1 MSVSSHEDVSPEERG
16 KISHLLGFAEE
27 LLVARSDVQM
37 EMKAGLGVF
46 HENELANLPKLELN
60 CEDGAWLRIARQQE
74 SRPAQ
79 PPEHVAAFLKQPPVD
94 PYKSPVLKSAI
105 SIEVPIEEASDLIE
119 MGLLDSE
126 DVHIVVEDEVEVE
139 SRVKVTLHA
148 ENCSEMR
155 RDFETYVGGPWADWS
170 HKEKP
175 VRRAMNAYNDL
186 FKIHSAI
193 HTSEGAPPELIWGI
207 GIGRWK
213 KSGKTVDMP
222 IMEQSLDIEVENE
235 GAIAIRPRDLRPTF
249 SLKPYIQLDIDGTP
263 RLQRELQE
271 NLEQFLRGDIEF
283 SPFTTIWEPLLD
295 TTASN
300 ISSDGVHITRD
311 ELDEGEKIEPVS
323 DYLRITSSWAIFG
336 RPRSNEFRVHDI
348 QKLRKQVED
357 EKADVPAPIRGFT
370 ASPKEEAPKDIS
382 AFGLDSSVL
391 SGAAENKWE
400 PSASGDVGASPRN
413 PVGASGASNSGRTE
427 ASSKVHFFPLPFNE
441 EQGKISDMIDDP
453 SLDVVCVSGPPGTGK
468 SHSIANIISHEMAMG
483 KRVLVT
489 ARTPEAIAAVREKL
503 PKSLQS
509 LVIASVGTDRE
520 SAQQLQ
526 VAVSELSSEV
536 VGLDVDE
543 AQAQRRK
550 LEQKIIDCDAEI
562 RDADRELAEIARVN
576 LAEMEWNS
584 GKHSPMEIVEI
595 LAADE
600 ATHGWFID
608 RPSKQ
613 PPSQLDDILGR
624 LRETLPEL
632 APDIVYAG
640 ARLPKAEDL
649 PSTADIV
656 AAHKA
661 ELSWHKREKVDPTSA
676 PTMAIDGTATE
687 EQARAILRE
696 LYGLHETL
704 CDTPAHIKKLAV
716 QCLQIDAAIVKK
728 NIEATADYL
737 SGFKRLIEAKTV
749 RYDLGDCRPDD
760 FKNASS
766 RGLAGQ
772 KPVGFSIF
780 NKSLKE
786 AVASI
791 RIEDTTPT
799 RPSDWQHILDVY
811 RLQEDARRIEDTL
824 RPLIDVGLFPPM
836 PTKPWDIAD
845 YLLDRQYD
853 LEHAL
858 SLATRAKPVVDGL
871 GSLFPVDLDLDALC
885 ATLECQP
892 AINALRA
899 NLPDKYEMPAALAAL
914 KAAAGDGSLPILCAL
929 SDLAG
934 AIGNEETEGSD
945 LVKARAEITKEVSRL
960 NEVSEK
966 LDRLGIDLAALCE
979 CEAPDWADRLK
990 QAPERALELIPKGW
1004 QASWKWAVIKGRVDR
1019 IVDLGNG
1026 DEHRNRKADA
1036 TKRRAKAL
1044 EELIRVRTLIGLKSR
1059 MTKPVRQAMEAFT
1072 QAVSKIGTGKG
1083 KKAPRFIRA
1092 AQDAA
1097 KQASSAAPVWIMPEY
1112 KIPEQLPAKFG
1123 DFDLVILD
1131 EASQSDIT
1139 ALAALARGK
1148 KILVV
1153 GDEEQV
1159 SPSVVGIAV
1168 QKVNALRAEY
1178 LDGLPSADLIDENSS
1193 IFEITKRMHPESHVM
1208 LREHFRC
1215 VAPIIN
1221 FSTQFYNN
1229 ALVPLR
1235 VPKASERFDP
1245 PLVDVY
1251 IPGATRDGGINDAE
1265 AKWIVDEI
1273 ARIIHEPEHTGRDI
1287 GVISLIGAAQADMI
1301 GRMLMED
1308 PRVGTDKIKTRRII
1322 FGDART
1328 MQGQER
1334 SIVFLSMVAAPGHA
1348 HAQTSK
1354 ADQQRFNVAMSR
1366 AKDRLYLVRSVSL
1379 EDLKSTDIKSKVLQ
1393 HFADPMPDGR
1403 SHTKGESLDLIDL
1416 CESGFEQEVLLRLME
1431 ANYRVRPQVSAGKF
1445 RIDLVVEGAED
1456 RRLAIELD
1464 GDAYHGPEVWDR
1476 DMLRQS
1482 ALERAGWVFWRVF
1495 GSQWATSKEYW
1506 WRNLCETLSRL
1517 GIEPIGAAA
1526 IDERFTETI
1535 TFYPE
1540 DDWDPETAQAATFQE
1555 EDIDAESPDAEVK
1568 VSAEAKPEIQVHSA
1582 IADQQGDDVNSSDE
1596 HEEDEPLNDAANEEQ
1611 ATSQLSEAI
1620 QDPDRQATLPLERD
1634 LFSPREA
1641 RNEPLS
1647 SIGTKEETDR
1657 LDGTFKVAQIGTKI
1671 RLEKLEKGGGKM
1683 EVTLVSER
1691 DHDASKAL
1699 IGVHTPLG
1707 EALLDKEVGETAE
1720 FTAGA
1725 YVKEVRIIDFL

>member
-1 MSVSSHEDVSPEERG
+1 MSVSSHESVSPEERNR
-16 KISHLLGFAEE
+16 ISHLLGFAGE

-46 HENELANLPKLELN
+46 HENQLADLPGLDLN

-79 PPEHVAAFLKQPPVD
+79 PPEHVAEFLKQPPVD
-94 PYKSPVLKSAI
+94 PYKAPDLKPAI
-105 SIEVPIEEASDLIE
+105 SIEVTIEEASDLIE

-126 DVHIVVEDEVEVE
+126 DVHIIVEDGVEVE

-148 ENCSEMR
+148 ENCPEMR
-155 RDFETYVGGPWADWS
+155 RDFEAYAGGPWADWS

-175 VRRAMNAYNDL
+175 VRRAMTAYNDL

-213 KSGKTVDMP
+213 KGGKTVDMP

-235 GAIAIRPRDLRPTF
+235 GAIAIRPRDLSPTL

-263 RLQRELQE
+263 KLQRELQE
-271 NLEQFLRGDIEF
+271 NLEQFLRGDVEF
-283 SPFTTIWEPLLD
+283 SPFTTLWEPLLD
-295 TTASN
+295 TAASN

-311 ELDEGEKIEPVS
+311 ELDEGEKIEPVT
-323 DYLRITSSWAIFG
+323 DHLRITSGWAIFG
-336 RPRSNEFRVHDI
+336 RPRSNEFRVQDI

-370 ASPKEEAPKDIS
+370 ATPKEEAPKDIS

-391 SGAAENKWE
+391 SGVAENKWE
-400 PSASGDVGASPRN
+400 PSAGGDVGASLRDPA
-413 PVGASGASNSGRTE
+413 GASGSSHSGRKE

-441 EQGKISDMIDDP
+441 EQGRISDMIDDP

-526 VAVSELSSEV
+526 EAVSELSSEV

-543 AQAQRRK
+543 AQAQRRT

-562 RDADRELAEIARVN
+562 RGADHELADIARVN

-584 GKHSPMEIVEI
+584 SKHSPMEIVEI

-600 ATHGWFID
+600 PVHGWFTD

-624 LRETLPEL
+624 LKGTLPEL

-640 ARLPKAEDL
+640 AKLPKADDL
-649 PSTADIV
+649 PSTANIV

-661 ELSWHKREKVDPTSA
+661 ELAWHKREKVDPASA
-676 PTMAIDGTATE
+676 PTMARDGAATE

-696 LYGLHETL
+696 LNDLHVTL
-704 CDTPAHIKKLAV
+704 CDAPAPIKKLAI
-716 QCLQIDAAIVKK
+716 QCLQNDTAIGRKD
-728 NIEATADYL
+728 IEATDCYL
-737 SGFKRLIEAKTV
+737 SGFERLIEAKTV
-749 RYDLGDCRPDD
+749 RYDLGDCRLDD
-760 FKNASS
+760 FKNAAS

-786 AVASI
+786 AVASVKI
-791 RIEDTTPT
+791 DGNAPMRL
-799 RPSDWQHILDVY
+799 SDWQHVLDTY

-824 RPLIDVGLFPPM
+824 RPLIDAGLFPAM
-836 PTKPWDIAD
+836 PNKPWDIAG
-845 YLLDRQYD
+845 YLLDRHSD
-853 LEHAL
+853 LEQAL
-858 SLATRAKPVVDGL
+858 SLATRVKPVVDGL
-871 GSLFPVDLDLDALC
+871 GPLFPVDLDLDALC
-885 ATLECQP
+885 TTLDCQP
-892 AINALRA
+892 AIYALRA
-899 NLPDKYEMPAALAAL
+899 NLPDKYEMHPALAAL
-914 KAAAGDGSLPILCAL
+914 SSAAGEGTLPILGAL
-929 SDLAG
+929 SDLAS
-934 AIGNEETEGSD
+934 AIGNEATKGSD
-945 LVKARAEITKEVSRL
+945 LVKARAEITKEMSRL
-960 NEVSEK
+960 GEVSEK
-966 LDRLGIDLAALCE
+966 LERLGTDLAVLCE

-990 QAPERALELIPKGW
+990 QAPERASELIPDGW
-1004 QASWKWAVIKGRVDR
+1004 QEAWKWAVMKGRVDR

-1026 DEHRNRKADA
+1026 DEHRKRKADA

-1044 EELIRVRTLIGLKSR
+1044 EDLIRVRTLIGLKSR

-1123 DFDLVILD
+1123 DFDLVVLD

-1245 PLVDVY
+1245 PLADVY
-1251 IPGATRDGGINDAE
+1251 IPGATRDGSINDSE

-1273 ARIIHEPEHTGRDI
+1273 ARIIREPVHEGRDI
-1287 GVISLIGAAQADMI
+1287 GVISLIGGAQADKI

-1308 PRVGTDKIKTRRII
+1308 PRVGTDKINERRII

-1334 SIVFLSMVAAPGHA
+1334 SIVFLSMVATPGHA

-1366 AKDRLYLVRSVSL
+1366 AKDRLYLVRSVTL

-1403 SHTKGESLDLIDL
+1403 THTKGESLDLMEL
-1416 CESGFEQEVLLRLME
+1416 CESGFEKEVLKRLMD

-1495 GSQWATSKEYW
+1495 GSQWATNKEYW
-1506 WRNLCETLSRL
+1506 WNNLCETLSRL

-1535 TFYPE
+1535 TVYPE
-1540 DDWDPETAQAATFQE
+1540 DDWDPEASQPASDE
-1555 EDIDAESPDAEVK
+1555 EDSLDDAISDSEIKSSDDAE
-1568 VSAEAKPEIQVHSA
+1568 PEIQEQTGALDQESDDA
-1582 IADQQGDDVNSSDE
+1582 TASNEADEGASRNNVAE
-1596 HEEDEPLNDAANEEQ
+1596 ADASKSPQ
-1611 ATSQLSEAI
+1611 ATRVS
-1620 QDPDRQATLPLERD
+1620 DRQATLPLEGD
-1634 LFSPREA
+1634 LFSPRDTED
-1641 RNEPLS
+1641 EPS
-1647 SIGTKEETDR
+1647 PTNGTKVSPEKMN
-1657 LDGTFKVAQIGTKI
+1657 GFAKSAQIGTKI
-1671 RLEKLEKGGGKM
+1671 RLQKLEKGGGKM

-1691 DHDASKAL
+1691 DHDAAKAM

-1707 EALLDKEVGETAE
+1707 EALLDKEIGEVAE

-1725 YVKEVRIIDFL
+1725 YVKEVRIIDFF